1 MTNMEIMENA
11 KTATLPTAII
21 SDIESQRA
29 IAEVQGA
36 ITIAKRFP
44 RNIQKAL
51 DLILNACQRSGL
63 AESALYSYARG
74 GTEITG
80 PSIRLA
86 EAIAQNWGNLQFGI
100 KELEQ
105 RNGESIIQAYAW
117 DVETNTKQEKTF
129 TVKHIRKTKKGS
141 YALDDPRDIYEL
153 TANNGARRLRACILG
168 LIPGDI
174 VEAAVNQCE
183 ETLKASA
190 DTSQEAIK
198 KLISAFENYKVSKEQ
213 IEKRIQRRLDS
224 ITPAQIVGLRKI
236 YNSLKDGMS
245 TPADWFE
252 PISAEEMPQ
261 PTSGVEA
268 AKAALKKGKEK
279 KQTENPPPAMEEPT
293 TKEFTKEQWDEIVAY
308 GVKKSLNDKE
318 TQTLFK
324 WVAEQNNLSPRSI
337 EAYELMNTQEKFDAQ
352 FDKYLAL
359 TE

>member
-1 MTNMEIMENA
+1 MTNMEIMESA
-11 KTATLPTAII
+11 KTATLPTTII
-21 SDIESQRA
+21 GDIETQRA

-44 RNIQKAL
+44 RDIKKSL
-51 DLILNACQRSGL
+51 DLILSACQRPVL
-63 AESALYSYARG
+63 AESALYSYSRG

-129 TVKHIRKTKKGS
+129 TVKHIRKTKKGI

-153 TANNGARRLRACILG
+153 AANNGARRLRACILG

-174 VEAAVNQCE
+174 VESAVSQCE

-190 DTSQEAIK
+190 DTGSEAIK
-198 KLISAFENYKVSKEQ
+198 KLIAAFEPYKISKEQ
-213 IEKRIQRRLDS
+213 IEKRIQRRIDS
-224 ITPAQIVGLRKI
+224 ITPAQVVGLRKI

-245 TPADWFE
+245 SPSDWFE
-252 PISAEEMPQ
+252 PTATEDQ
-261 PTSGVEA
+261 APTSGVEA
-268 AKAALKKGKEK
+268 AKAVLKKGKEQK
-279 KQTENPPPAMEEPT
+279 RPEEIPP
-293 TKEFTKEQWDEIVAY
+293 TKEFTDEQWFEIIAF
-308 GVKKSLNDKE
+308 GANKSLNDKE

-324 WVAEQNNLSPRSI
+324 WVADQNNLPPRSL
-337 EAYELMNTQEKFDAQ
+337 EAYQLMNAQEKFDSQ
-352 FDKYLAL
+352 LEKYLEA
-359 TE
+359 TG